1 LWPPPFLAH
10 SFGVTVF
17 LLSPAS
23 SSGERA
29 RILLRPEAR
38 FDLAVRLRKEGAA
51 LGEVYAFLS
60 GLYFRGKLLYAC
72 TFGEPLVITPT
83 RGLVHAAD
91 IVTRD
96 DLLEFAEVD
105 IQKAGARFTAPL
117 ERDARNVRK
126 RTGEVVLLGSVASKK
141 YIEVLKGIF
150 GEGLLFPI
158 DFVGR
163 GDMSRGGLLLRAA
176 RAKEP
181 LPYAPVA
188 STKLNGKRP
197 PRLEPVKGILK
208 EALLNSKQ
216 AALARRRSEEGSS

>member
-1 LWPPPFLAH
+1 
-10 SFGVTVF
+10 VTVF

-38 FDLAVRLRKEGAA
+38 FDLAVRLRNQGAP

-83 RGLVHAAD
+83 RGLLHAAED
-91 IVTRD
+91 VTRE
-96 DLLEFAEVD
+96 DLLEFAQVD
-105 IQKAGARFTAPL
+105 IQKAGERFTGPL
-117 ERDARNVRK
+117 ERDARELRG
-126 RTGEVVLLGSVASKK
+126 RTGQVVLLGSVASKK
-141 YIEVLKGIF
+141 YIEVLKRIF
-150 GEGLLFPI
+150 GEGLLFPL

-176 RAKEP
+176 RAGEP
-181 LPYAPVA
+181 LPYAPVVT
-188 STKLNGKRP
+188 SKLNGKRP
-197 PRLEPVKGILK
+197 PKLEPVKGILRD
-208 EALLNSKQ
+208 ALQNSKQ
-216 AALARRRSEEGSS
+216 VARKE